1 MSVREKD
8 FEFIFEGVETLS
20 EVLGRRE
27 DALQSGSRRPEKFR
41 CATSNLFRVFIAKE
55 EGIPELE

>member
-1 MSVREKD
+1 VSVREKD

-20 EVLGRRE
+20 E

-41 CATSNLFRVFIAKE
+41 CNFEFVQSFNERGRNSRVIIE
-55 EGIPELE
+55 

>member
-1 MSVREKD
+1 VSVREKD

-20 EVLGRRE
+20 EDAKTLCKVAPEGQKNLG
-27 DALQSGSRRPEKFR
+27 G
-41 CATSNLFRVFIAKE
+41 ATLNLFRVFIAKE